1 MTHLEVIVMHS
12 ISKILKST
20 LASATLLAATATP
33 ALAANPAAAA
43 VDVLVVR
50 PISFVGTVAGA
61 GLWALT
67 SPFTF
72 INGTAGENYD
82 LLVKTPGEYTFT
94 RPLGEGV

>member
-1 MTHLEVIVMHS
+1 MRRGAGRRHAAGRDGNTGTGPANPV
-12 ISKILKST
+12 
-20 LASATLLAATATP
+20 AAT
-33 ALAANPAAAA
+33 

-50 PISFVGTVAGA
+50 PISFLGTVAGA
-61 GLWALT
+61 GLWTIT

-72 INGTAGENYD
+72 INGTAAENYD